1 MQKAATA
8 SVSKFDKTQI
18 SGDTH
23 LSDFKLLLTDRK
35 LLVSKYVTNDQDI
48 VSYLRDLPEESR
60 KEAFHKALKLG
71 IVCLRGSETNQ
82 RVDYVQKEFND
93 LNSKFNDTMKL
104 TAEGLQEKYEE
115 VFGEKGKFGEILE
128 SHFGEDGKILK
139 ELFDPMKDG
148 TPLYRLRV
156 DFTNQI
162 HDLME
167 RLKISETVREMQDR
181 TTLKGPEFEN
191 YCEELL
197 SSITRFN
204 GDWMDRTTD
213 TPGEVLH
220 SKKGDF
226 VITLGNSEKRMVWEL
241 KHGQRYGL
249 REICESLNEAMKNRR
264 ATYGV
269 FFVKNV
275 ECLPRQVGWFNEIGN
290 KLICALC
297 SDEENEGD
305 ATLHKE
311 VMLIAYKWAK
321 TRLISE
327 ASELD

>member
-1 MQKAATA
+1 
-8 SVSKFDKTQI
+8 
-18 SGDTH
+18 
-23 LSDFKLLLTDRK
+23 
-35 LLVSKYVTNDQDI
+35 
-48 VSYLRDLPEESR
+48 
-60 KEAFHKALKLG
+60 
-71 IVCLRGSETNQ
+71 
-82 RVDYVQKEFND
+82 
-93 LNSKFNDTMKL
+93 MKL
-104 TAEGLQEKYEE
+104 TVEGLQEKYEE

-139 ELFDPMKDG
+139 ELFVPMKDG

-249 REICESLNEAMKNRR
+249 REICESLNEAMKKQAGYLR
-264 ATYGV
+264 
-269 FFVKNV
+269 
-275 ECLPRQVGWFNEIGN
+275 CLFR
-290 KLICALC
+290 
-297 SDEENEGD
+297 EE
-305 ATLHKE
+305 
-311 VMLIAYKWAK
+311 
-321 TRLISE
+321 R
-327 ASELD
+327 